1 VLVAATHPHREP
13 GSRAEGHHPRWEL
26 RRRRVGGDAG
36 GSMMTTTSED
46 GQGRRPSHGSARE
59 GNFWC
64 GEEFGAGED
73 G

>member
-26 RRRRVGGDAG
+26 RRRRVGGDAR

-46 GQGRRPSHGSARE
+46 RQGRRPSHGKGSC
-59 GNFWC
+59 W
-64 GEEFGAGED
+64 EEFGAGED